1 MSDKTFEWSLT
12 TLSILAILWMVL
24 GSIFLYWVLG
34 IAAVII
40 IGLVVW
46 IVGGG
51 ALLYYW
57 GKDYMAGVSV
67 FFTVCKMMAQVSH
80 PEFRWS
86 ACLKQVG

>member
-12 TLSILAILWMVL
+12 ALSIVAILWMIA
-24 GSIFLYWVLG
+24 GSIFLVTGVFWSIL
-34 IAAVII
+34 

-57 GKDYMAGVSV
+57 GKDYMSR
-67 FFTVCKMMAQVSH
+67 M
-80 PEFRWS
+80 
-86 ACLKQVG
+86 